1 MAYGCLPMTSGLQTL
16 LKILSQ
22 CNENIYNVM
31 ETCSMEMFKES
42 FKLEK
47 KQHFG
52 SNAD

>member
-31 ETCSMEMFKES
+31 ETFSMEMFKES
-42 FKLEK
+42 FKLKK